1 MKESKTYR
9 TWCNMK
15 ARCNNPKASA
25 YENYGGRG
33 IRVCDEWALSFASFL
48 KDMGEKPNGMTLD
61 RIDVNGNY
69 EKSNCRWISLQMQ
82 NNNRRDTLWVNL
94 SGERVSAKLASLRL
108 GYPYERV
115 RWAVQRYGDD
125 WINHCHQM
133 IRGKQKNPTGYKGVS
148 LHKASGR
155 YHARLYINRSCS
167 KSLGYHDTPEQAN
180 EAIVRAAAE
189 IGKTL

>member
-1 MKESKTYR
+1 MKETKTYR
-9 TWCNMK
+9 AWCNMK
-15 ARCNNPKASA
+15 ARCNNPNASA
-25 YENYGGRG
+25 YKNYGGRG
-33 IRVCDEWALSFASFL
+33 IKVCERWNTSFANFL
-48 KDMGEKPNGMTLD
+48 EDMGEKPSDMTLD

-94 SGERVSAKLASLRL
+94 NGEKVSAKIAALRL
-108 GYPYERV
+108 SYPYERV

-125 WINHCHQM
+125 WILYCHQKLL
-133 IRGKQKNPTGYKGVS
+133 GKVNNQSGYKGVS
-148 LHKASGR
+148 FHKASGR

-167 KSLGYHDTPEQAN
+167 KSLGYHETAMQAN